1 MALLSVQGVT
11 KRYGRV
17 LANDAVDIDFTAGRI
32 HAVLGEN
39 GAGKSTLVKM
49 VYGAVQPDA
58 GRMLWAGEPLALA
71 SPAEARARGIG
82 MVFQHFSLFETMTVA
97 ENVALAVP
105 DGPKAVKTRMAALAQ
120 KLDLPVDP
128 DAPVHA
134 LSVGERQ
141 RVEILRCLLTDP
153 KLIILDEPTAAL
165 APSALP
171 SFFALLRTLRDE
183 GRAIVFISHK
193 IEEIRALCDEAT
205 VMRGGKVVARIDPRE
220 HEPGAIAAL
229 MIGHEVPRTARPPR
243 LARDETR
250 LTVTKLTAPAET
262 RFQTALDDVSFTL
275 KAGEIVGIA
284 GVSGNGQ
291 AELARLL
298 SGERLSPRAD
308 MIRLGEAPVGRE
320 DAGRRRARGFGF
332 VPEERL
338 GRGSVP
344 GLSLGLN
351 GFLTGARDGL
361 TRLGFIRPA
370 ATRAFAD
377 GVIAATDVRC
387 SGQGATARSL
397 SGGNL
402 QKFIIGREMRLAP
415 RVLLV
420 SQPTWGVDVGAAAAV
435 RQRLVDMA
443 GDGTAIL
450 VVSDELD
457 EILDIADGL
466 HIMFRGR
473 LSPRVP
479 ADTLRARIGLA
490 IAGDFAA
497 LDVADEP
504 ERAVA

>member
-1 MALLSVQGVT
+1 MALLAIDGIT
-11 KRYGRV
+11 KRYGQT
-17 LANDAVDIDFTAGRI
+17 LANDAVSLDFEAGRI
-32 HAVLGEN
+32 HAILGEN
-39 GAGKSTLVKM
+39 GAGKSTLVKI
-49 VYGAVQPDA
+49 VYGAVQPDG
-58 GRMLWAGEPLALA
+58 GRLLWEGEPFAVA

-105 DGPKAVKTRMAALAQ
+105 ESASAVKARIRDLASR
-120 KLDLPVDP
+120 LDLPVDA

-165 APSALP
+165 APSAVP
-171 SFFALLRTLRDE
+171 AFFALLRTLRDE

-205 VMRGGKVVARIDPRE
+205 VMRGGKVVARIDPRD
-220 HEPGAIAAL
+220 HAPDAIAAL
-229 MIGHEVPRTARPPR
+229 MIGHEVPRTARAPR
-243 LARDETR
+243 AAGTEPR
-250 LTVTKLTAPAET
+250 LTVTDLTAPAET
-262 RFQTALDDVSFTL
+262 RFQTALDGVSLAL
-275 KAGEIVGIA
+275 KAGEIVGVA

-308 MIRLGEAPVGRE
+308 MVRLGDAAVGRE
-320 DAGRRRARGFGF
+320 HAGRRRKRGLGF

-361 TRLGFIRPA
+361 TRAGFIRA
-370 ATRAFAD
+370 GAVRTFAD
-377 GVIAATDVRC
+377 GVIARTDVRC
-387 SGQGATARSL
+387 SGETATARSL

-415 RVLLV
+415 SVLIV

-443 GDGTAIL
+443 GDGAAIL
-450 VVSDELD
+450 IISDELD

-466 HIMFRGR
+466 HVMFRGR
-473 LSPRVP
+473 LSRRVP
-479 ADTLRARIGLA
+479 ADTPRARIGLA
-490 IAGDFAA
+490 IAGDFGA
-497 LDVADEP
+497 LDDPNP